1 MAITSLSSAVNAVSN
16 FGNAATKLTSTLG
29 GNSRGDRLLSQFT
42 SDIIGSPIV
51 KFNLTSSDG
60 DDWRVKVVAKDPKY
74 TSGPILSPL
83 AKTGGMI
90 FPYTPQ
96 ISITH
101 TASWAPTNPVHT
113 NYASYEYQF
122 SNVDNI
128 IITSDFT
135 AQNHEEA
142 RYCLAAIH
150 FLRSVS
156 KMNFGQDSD
165 AGTPPPL
172 LFLEGLGTHILPSIP
187 VIILSSFLDIGPD
200 VDYLSLNT
208 RQSEPLPGQGQ
219 LQEFFDSDLRSL
231 NFGPG
236 GSTGDLTGNISRIP
250 SQFSMNVSLAIAHS
264 RESTSTR
271 FSLSKFLNGE
281 MLGSDSF
288 GGFI

>member
-1 MAITSLSSAVNAVSN
+1 MAITSLSTAVNTISN
-16 FGNAATKLTSTLG
+16 FSNTATQLASTLT

-42 SDIIGSPIV
+42 SNIIGSPTV
-51 KFNLTSSDG
+51 KFNLTNSEA
-60 DDWRVKVVAKDPKY
+60 DDWRVKLVTKDPKY
-74 TSGPILSPL
+74 ISGPILSPL
-83 AKTGGMI
+83 AATGGMM

-101 TASWAPTNPVHT
+101 TASWAPTNPVHS

-156 KMNFGQDSD
+156 KMNFGQDPD

-172 LFLEGLGTHILPSIP
+172 LFLQGLGTHILPSIP

-200 VDYLSLNT
+200 VDYLSLNV
-208 RQSEPLPGQGQ
+208 RAPVPLPGQGQ
-219 LQEFFDSDLRSL
+219 LQEFFDADDAGTD
-231 NFGPG
+231 FGLG
-236 GSTGDLTGNISRIP
+236 GSTGDLSGNITRIP

-271 FSLSKFLNGE
+271 FSLSSFLNGA
-281 MLGSDSF
+281 MLGTDNF